1 MKKISKHLLTAI
13 KASVEAGKKILE
25 VYLSENFELDFK
37 DDDSPLTKAD
47 LMSNDVILSILK
59 SDSSIPI
66 LSEEG
71 SKIDYII
78 RKNWQKLW
86 IVDPL
91 DGTKEF
97 IKRNGEFTVNIAL
110 VENQIPVLGVIFVP
124 VSGDLYFSEK
134 NMGSYKINLTNFTF
148 DSKTLLENAS
158 RLPINNFNNKT
169 YTIVSSRSHMSKE
182 TEQFI
187 LEKKK
192 QYGAVELISSGSS
205 IKLCMVAEG
214 KANCYPRYAPTMEWD
229 TAAGHAICLY
239 AGYSVIDYITK
250 KPMTYN
256 RENLLNNWFIVE

>member
-1 MKKISKHLLTAI
+1 MKKISKDLSSAI
-13 KASVEAGKKILE
+13 KASIEAGKKILE
-25 VYLSENFELDFK
+25 VYLSENFELEFK

-47 LMSNDVILSILK
+47 LMSNDAILSILK

-71 SKIDYII
+71 SKIDYSV

-97 IKRNGEFTVNIAL
+97 VKRNGEFTVNIAL
-110 VENQIPVLGVIFVP
+110 IENQIPVLGVIFVP
-124 VSGDLYFSEK
+124 VSGDLFFSEK
-134 NMGSYKINLTNFTF
+134 NIGSFKINLINYSF
-148 DSKTLLENAS
+148 DPETLLEKS
-158 RLPINNFNNKT
+158 KKLPTYKVNKT
-169 YTIVSSRSHMSKE
+169 YTIVASRSHMSKE

-192 QYGAVELISSGSS
+192 EYGKVDLISSGSS
-205 IKLCMVAEG
+205 LKLCMVAEG

-229 TAAGHAICLY
+229 TAAGHAICIN
-239 AGYSVIDYITK
+239 AGFNVIDYVTK
-250 KPMTYN
+250 KPMKYN
-256 RENLLNNWFIVE
+256 RKNLLNNWFIVE

>member
-1 MKKISKHLLTAI
+1 MKKISKDLSSAI
-13 KASVEAGKKILE
+13 KASIEAGKKILE
-25 VYLSENFELDFK
+25 VYLSENFELEFK

-47 LMSNDVILSILK
+47 LMSNDAILSILK
-59 SDSSIPI
+59 SESSIPI

-71 SKIDYII
+71 SKIDYSI
-78 RKNWQKLW
+78 RKDWKKLW

-97 IKRNGEFTVNIAL
+97 VKRNGEFTVNIAL
-110 VENQIPVLGVIFVP
+110 IENQIPVLGVIFVP
-124 VSGDLYFSEK
+124 VSGDLFFSEK
-134 NMGSYKINLTNFTF
+134 NIGSFKINLTNYSF
-148 DSKTLLENAS
+148 DLEKLLENANK
-158 RLPINNFNNKT
+158 LPISNNKKKF
-169 YTIVSSRSHMSKE
+169 TIVASRSHMSKE

-239 AGYSVIDYITK
+239 AGYNVIDYITK
-250 KPMTYN
+250 KPIRYN
-256 RENLLNNWFIVE
+256 RENLLNNWFTVK

>member
-1 MKKISKHLLTAI
+1 MDKISRNLSNAI
-13 KASVEAGKKILE
+13 KASIEAGKKILE
-25 VYLSENFELDFK
+25 VYLSENFELEFK

-47 LMSNDVILSILK
+47 LMSNDAILSILK
-59 SDSSIPI
+59 SESSIPI

-71 SKIDYII
+71 SKIDYSI
-78 RKNWQKLW
+78 RKNWKKLW
-86 IVDPL
+86 IIDPL

-97 IKRNGEFTVNIAL
+97 VKRNGEFTVNIAL

-124 VSGDLYFSEK
+124 VSGDLFFSEK
-134 NMGSYKINLTNFTF
+134 NIGSFKINLTNYSF
-148 DSKTLLENAS
+148 DPETLLENANK
-158 RLPINNFNNKT
+158 LPISNNKKKF
-169 YTIVSSRSHMSKE
+169 TIVVSRSHMSKE

-192 QYGAVELISSGSS
+192 EYGTVELISSGSS
-205 IKLCMVAEG
+205 LKLCMVAEG

-239 AGYSVIDYITK
+239 AGYNVIDYITK
-250 KPMTYN
+250 KPMRYN

>member
-1 MKKISKHLLTAI
+1 MKKISKDLSSAI
-13 KASVEAGKKILE
+13 KASIEAGKKILE
-25 VYLSENFELDFK
+25 VYLSENFELEFK

-47 LMSNDVILSILK
+47 LMSNDAILSILK

-71 SKIDYII
+71 IKIDYSI

-97 IKRNGEFTVNIAL
+97 VKRNGEFTVNIAL
-110 VENQIPVLGVIFVP
+110 IENQIPILGVIFVP
-124 VSGDLYFSEK
+124 VSGDLFFSEK
-134 NMGSYKINLTNFTF
+134 NMGSFKINLTNYSF
-148 DSKTLLENAS
+148 DLETLLENANK
-158 RLPINNFNNKT
+158 LPISNNKKKF
-169 YTIVSSRSHMSKE
+169 TIVASRSHMSKE

-192 QYGAVELISSGSS
+192 KYGSVDLISSGSS
-205 IKLCMVAEG
+205 LKLCMVAEG

-229 TAAGHAICLY
+229 TAAGHAICLN
-239 AGYSVIDYITK
+239 AGFNVIDYVTK
-250 KPMTYN
+250 KPMKYN